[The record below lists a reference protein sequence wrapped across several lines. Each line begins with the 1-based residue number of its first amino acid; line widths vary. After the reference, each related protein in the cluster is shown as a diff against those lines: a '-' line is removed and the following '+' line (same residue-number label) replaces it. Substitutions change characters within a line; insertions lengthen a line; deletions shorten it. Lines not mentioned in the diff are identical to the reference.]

1 MRAARSTP
9 DAKVLSHLVE
19 GAGLLEST
27 QAVDDGA
34 EKPEQDQ
41 RAVLIHVKL
50 TIAGLVALRPHEVQ
64 PFDQTL

>member
-1 MRAARSTP
+1 MRAVRSTP

-34 EKPEQDQ
+34 EKPEQD
-41 RAVLIHVKL
+41 
-50 TIAGLVALRPHEVQ
+50 
-64 PFDQTL
+64 